1 MNHPE
6 FLEFGMIHEELS
18 YFYPSPATVCFC
30 ASASIIF

>member
-6 FLEFGMIHEELS
+6 FLEFGMIHEEIP
-18 YFYPSPATVCFC
+18 YYPCVSVLW